1 MDAEV
6 LLRDKDFLQSTL
18 ASLPGVDPN
27 EVLQMMEQ
35 EQGEGVEEE
44 RDGHKDEKE
53 GDSEQQWPWA
63 HECTARLHTISR
75 CVLHTLC
82 IKAVLE
88 LIGM

>member
-35 EQGEGVEEE
+35 EQGEGDEEE

-53 GDSEQQWPWA
+53 GKSEQQ
-63 HECTARLHTISR
+63 
-75 CVLHTLC
+75 
-82 IKAVLE
+82 
-88 LIGM
+88 

>member
-1 MDAEV
+1 M

-53 GDSEQQWPWA
+53 GESEQQ
-63 HECTARLHTISR
+63 
-75 CVLHTLC
+75 
-82 IKAVLE
+82 
-88 LIGM
+88 

>member
-35 EQGEGVEEE
+35 EQGEGVDEGGEEG
-44 RDGHKDEKE
+44 DQCKDTIE
-53 GDSEQQWPWA
+53 GDSKKQ
-63 HECTARLHTISR
+63 
-75 CVLHTLC
+75 
-82 IKAVLE
+82 
-88 LIGM
+88 